1 MSHRRIHLS
10 ELPAMLIDAE
20 GQTLSVRD
28 RLEQTEHNVEDLLLC
43 LQAMRV
49 DDVPAISWSW
59 DENAWHPELI
69 PDEHYP
75 QYFACDTGP
84 MTVEYHAIWSAPLG
98 KRGRREWHDGER
110 YLSGTGRQVL
120 LFDYRLDVDRA
131 GGREGSASDSS
142 TSDAAPPRLTCD
154 SMQVVVAMH
163 EAAPLRTAYSTA
175 RGNKIK
181 VDVPL
186 LVTLAQWID
195 ELKAYLPLEQQ
206 ARHVLARRAGRH
218 EDLNLHSNE

>member
-1 MSHRRIHLS
+1 MSHRRIHLTD
-10 ELPAMLIDAE
+10 LPVTLTDAD
-20 GQTLSVRD
+20 GQVFSLRD

-75 QYFACDTGP
+75 QYFSCETGSAA
-84 MTVEYHAIWSAPLG
+84 VEYHVIWSAPLA
-98 KRGRREWHDGER
+98 KRGHREWHDAER

-120 LFDYRLDVDRA
+120 LFDYRLDVQRA
-131 GGREGSASDSS
+131 AAGDN
-142 TSDAAPPRLTCD
+142 APPRLTCD
-154 SMQVVVAMH
+154 SIHVVVAMH
-163 EAAPLRTAYSTA
+163 EAAPLRTAYAST

>member
-1 MSHRRIHLS
+1 
-10 ELPAMLIDAE
+10 MLADAE
-20 GQTLSVRD
+20 GHVFSLRD

-49 DDVPAISWSW
+49 DDVPAMSWSW
-59 DENAWHPELI
+59 DENAWHPESI

-84 MTVEYHAIWSAPLG
+84 STVEYHVIWSAPLG
-98 KRGRREWHDGER
+98 KRGHREWHDAER
-110 YLSGTGRQVL
+110 YLAGTGRQVL
-120 LFDYRLDVDRA
+120 LFDYRLDVNRAAERDQAIA
-131 GGREGSASDSS
+131 GGQAAGNQAAADDS
-142 TSDAAPPRLTCD
+142 PLRLTCD
-154 SMQVVVAMH
+154 SIHVVVAMY
-163 EAAPLRTAYSTA
+163 EAAPLRTAYASE

-206 ARHVLARRAGRH
+206 ARSVIARRAGRH